1 MPYSITNAD
10 GTPLVII
17 SDNTI
22 NTTSSSLSLI
32 GRNALNFGLAIDQ
45 NFIDLLQ
52 NFASTV
58 SPINPL
64 IGQFYY
70 NTTTNNLQL
79 FDGSL
84 WTTVVS
90 PFDGTSGTAT
100 ALIGPNNISVSITIA
115 QNQIIT
121 IATAT
126 YIPASSLPNYVV
138 ISDVRYFLNSLFS
151 GGLYPGINLA
161 TGYEFIGTATSAN
174 ILTTSRN
181 ITLGGAINGNVY
193 FDGSSDVNIYTSFSN
208 VYVGNTNV
216 TVAGTYTKVYV
227 GNTGYI
233 IGGGNIVNSDV
244 ITALGYVPYNGAN
257 ISINAVANTIVSR
270 DSNSNFAA
278 NLITGTATTA
288 MALVNPIMVGINGD
302 VIGAGSFNG
311 ASNVLINVQLAP
323 IANLIP
329 GTFNTVS
336 VDNKGRVIGGS
347 LISSP
352 PLGSMTLYTNPDFI
366 PTGWIICNGQTFT
379 NPSGTFI
386 TPNLTNIS
394 LGGAFWI
401 MCVQ

>member
-1 MPYSITNAD
+1 MPYSITKAD
-10 GTPLVII
+10 GTPLVTIP
-17 SDNTI
+17 DNSI

-45 NFIDLLQ
+45 NFVDLLQ

-58 SPINPL
+58 RPINPL
-64 IGQFYY
+64 VGQFYY
-70 NTTTNNLQL
+70 NTTNTNLQL

-84 WTTVVS
+84 WRTVVS

-100 ALIGPNNISVSITIA
+100 ALIGSNNISVSITIA

-121 IATAT
+121 ISTAT
-126 YIPASSLPNYVV
+126 YIPASSLPSYVV
-138 ISDVRYFLNSLFS
+138 ISDIRYYLSSLFP
-151 GGLYPGINLA
+151 GGLYPGINLV
-161 TGYEFIGTATSAN
+161 TGFEFIGTATSAN
-174 ILTTSRN
+174 VLTTSRN
-181 ITLGGAINGNVY
+181 ISIGGAVNGNVY
-193 FDGSSDVNIYTSFSN
+193 FDGSSDVNIYTTFSN
-208 VYVGNTNV
+208 IYVGNTNV

-227 GNTGYI
+227 NNSGYI

-270 DSNSNFAA
+270 DANSNFAA

-311 ASNVLINVQLAP
+311 ASNVTINVQLAP
-323 IANLIP
+323 IANLVP

-347 LISSP
+347 LIASP
-352 PLGSMTLYTNPDFI
+352 PLGSMVLYTNPDFI
-366 PTGWIICNGQTFT
+366 PTGWIICNGQTFD